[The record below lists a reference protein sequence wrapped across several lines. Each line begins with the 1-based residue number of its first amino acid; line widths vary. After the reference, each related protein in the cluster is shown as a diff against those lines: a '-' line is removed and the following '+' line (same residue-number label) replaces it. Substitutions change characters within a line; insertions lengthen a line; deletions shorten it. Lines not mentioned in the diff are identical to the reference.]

1 MPDSVPN
8 IKQIRIGIAVS
19 LTGRYAYPGK
29 QALAGVE
36 AWIQHV
42 NRIGGLGLEN
52 KRLPLELVHYDDA
65 SRPQRCEE
73 LTRRLIRAD
82 KVDVLIGPYSSGFTI
97 RAAKVANDSGQ
108 LLWNHGGALGSR
120 AQGKVVDILSPAST
134 YFHGVIDYALSLIP
148 DLVEVT
154 IVHSTAGEFPRQ
166 LAAGSLEYCSE
177 KRLPLPFVLT
187 YAANTKRFDTILEH
201 LRQQRPE
208 LLLVVGRIEDDVEF
222 VRQLQHAE
230 LGIDLV
236 AVIAAP
242 LTTFGE
248 ELGEAAD
255 GILGPSQWE
264 PGLDFV
270 PEYGPTPAEVVEEL
284 GSMGQSVVDY
294 PAAQAYAGCLVAQ
307 RCIETTASLDPKM
320 LWATAGRLDMTTFY
334 GRFRIDAETGR
345 QEGHV
350 MPVIQWREGRKVP
363 VWPPQSGM
371 V

>member
-1 MPDSVPN
+1 MLDSVPN

-29 QALAGVE
+29 QALAGVQ

-42 NRIGGLGLEN
+42 NRIGGLGLGDE
-52 KRLPLELVHYDDA
+52 RLPVDLVHYDDA
-65 SRPQRCEE
+65 SRAQRCEE

-134 YFHGVIDYALSLIP
+134 YFHGVIDYALSRSP
-148 DLVEVT
+148 NLVEVT

-166 LAAGSLEYCSE
+166 LAAGSLEYCSD
-177 KRLPLPFVLT
+177 KRLPLPSVLT

-201 LRQQRPE
+201 LREQRPE

-222 VRQLQHAE
+222 VRQLHQAE
-230 LGIDLV
+230 LGIEFV
-236 AVIAAP
+236 GVIAAP
-242 LTTFGE
+242 LTFFGE

-264 PGLDFV
+264 PGVDFV
-270 PEYGPTPAEVVEEL
+270 PEYGPAPAEVVEEL
-284 GSMGQSVVDY
+284 AGVGQSIVDY
-294 PAAQAYAGCLVAQ
+294 PGAQAFAGCLVAQ
-307 RCIETTASLDPKM
+307 RCIETAASLDPKT
-320 LWATAGRLDMTTFY
+320 LWATAGRLDTTTFY
-334 GRFRIDAETGR
+334 GRFRINAQTGR

-350 MPVIQWREGRKVP
+350 MPVIQWRDGHKVP
-363 VWPPQSGM
+363 VWPL
-371 V
+371 